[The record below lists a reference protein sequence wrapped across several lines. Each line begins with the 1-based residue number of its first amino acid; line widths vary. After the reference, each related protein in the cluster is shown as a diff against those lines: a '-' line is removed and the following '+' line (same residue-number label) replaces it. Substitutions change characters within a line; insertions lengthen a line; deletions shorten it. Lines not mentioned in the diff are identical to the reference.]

1 MLAEGTRSQPRR
13 GVCADSAESRGQS
26 LTREA
31 RPTAADGAPS
41 SRLPLPPGAQRRRV
55 PSLPIPVPPDRPPPS
70 APFILPPLIPL
81 HRLILPSSSAPL
93 RPHPTAFGRP
103 RSTFP
108 LTSLHAALAT
118 TRPTCR
124 RGHFSMG
131 PRFQLFKKEMSFR
144 FSSSRV
150 PALLSFPWPMGCP
163 VHLAPPLATKFLA
176 LIGRDA
182 STCVSGNVVWLPR
195 LPRGPGRAE
204 IQAGNSYWL
213 IRAEVES
220 RELASLWPSSA
231 QCLPGEVVFWRRRT
245 VILRGW
251 GRESSSSANFPI
263 LGLSPGPRHIFLP
276 FSSSVNFLP
285 VTVFRYEIKLCVR
298 AVKPE
303 KFGNGQEGCC
313 PKMQRKSDVPP

>member
-93 RPHPTAFGRP
+93 SPHPTACGRP
-103 RSTFP
+103 RPTFP

-131 PRFQLFKKEMSFR
+131 PRLQLFKKEMSFR

-176 LIGRDA
+176 LIGRDT

-204 IQAGNSYWL
+204 AQAGNSYWL

-251 GRESSSSANFPI
+251 GRESSSSANFPHFRP
-263 LGLSPGPRHIFLP
+263 LSWPPAHFFTFFFFCKLP
-276 FSSSVNFLP
+276 ASDYLP
-285 VTVFRYEIKLCVR
+285 V
-298 AVKPE
+298 
-303 KFGNGQEGCC
+303 
-313 PKMQRKSDVPP
+313 